1 MRELDDKNPADAKVK
16 EKICAFCRNPK
27 KVRIT
32 RTALTDS
39 GLLGLNKDGVLELLL
54 EHIESK
60 GRVFTDQMDNRDTA
74 YIAPECNS
82 EQGVV
87 LYVKVKFVKEKADE
101 KQGAEKLKREAE
113 EMMIVISSHPPRRW

>member
-32 RTALTDS
+32 RTALIDI
-39 GLLGLNKDGVLELLL
+39 GLLGLNKNGVLELLV

-60 GRVFTDQMDNRDTA
+60 RRVFTDQMDNRDTA
-74 YIAPECNS
+74 YIVPECS
-82 EQGVV
+82 FEQDVV
-87 LYVKVKFVKEKADE
+87 LYVKVKFVKENADE
-101 KQGAEKLKREAE
+101 KQGAENLKREAD
-113 EMMIVISSHPPRRW
+113 EMMVLISSHPPRRW